1 MRIAI
6 VSKIPMFPTTGGNRA
21 RILTL
26 VQALHAMG
34 CEVFF
39 ILIPSRQLAVFDE
52 EKHVELLGAHRF
64 VILEFT
70 LLARIR
76 DFAKKAFYSIHYK
89 LYKKVKRK
97 TALRNS
103 PDYLFEREITSSIND
118 LFEIWQ
124 PRAVVIVYV
133 HFSAVLDSL
142 NSSIYKII
150 DTQDAFFNEFT
161 AEAESK
167 GLNRADKIIAIQDKE
182 ADYFRSILPRANGD
196 KVATIGHITISSE
209 RAVLRQ
215 NCAASFV
222 GSLFEANIISILYFV
237 NDVLPAILK
246 EVPDFRL
253 YVGGSIC
260 DVLQGKEGVIPLGK
274 VDRLLDLFEKG
285 PILINSIRAGTGLK
299 IKLIDAMALGLPVI
313 STVRGVEGL
322 PDDMVQCV
330 EVIDDDDA
338 AAFAAAVIK
347 MCLDENSRAKKGAQ
361 AFECSKFWNERQ
373 RGGLR
378 TILEEV
384 KRMSA

>member
-21 RILTL
+21 RVLSL

-39 ILIPSRQLAVFDE
+39 ILIPSRQLAAFDE
-52 EKHVELLGAHRF
+52 EKHVELVGAHRF
-64 VILEFT
+64 VQIKFT
-70 LLARIR
+70 PLARIR
-76 DFAKKAFYSIHYK
+76 DVAKKSFYSIHYK
-89 LYKKVKRK
+89 LYKKLKRK
-97 TALRNS
+97 AVLQNS
-103 PDYLFEREITSSIND
+103 PDYLFEREITTSINEC
-118 LFEIWQ
+118 FKFWQ
-124 PRAVVIVYV
+124 PQAAIIVYV
-133 HFSAVLDSL
+133 HFSAILDSL

-150 DTQDAFFNEFT
+150 DTQDAFFNELT

-182 ADYFRSILPRANGD
+182 ANYFRSILPRANVD
-196 KVATIGHITISSE
+196 KVATIGHITTSSA
-209 RAVLRQ
+209 RAVLTQ

-237 NDVLPAILK
+237 NDVLPVILK
-246 EVPDFRL
+246 EVPDFKL

-260 DVLQGKEGVIPLGK
+260 NILQGKEGVISLGK
-274 VDRLLDLFEKG
+274 VDNLVDLFEKG
-285 PILINSIRAGTGLK
+285 PILINPIRAGTGLK

-322 PDDMVQCV
+322 PHDMVQCV

-338 AAFAAAVIK
+338 TAFAAAVIK
-347 MCLDENSRAKKGAQ
+347 MCLDESSRVTKGAQ
-361 AFECSKFWNERQ
+361 AFECSRFWNERQ
-373 RGGLR
+373 RTGLR
-378 TILEEV
+378 TILEDV
-384 KRMSA
+384 KSYSA